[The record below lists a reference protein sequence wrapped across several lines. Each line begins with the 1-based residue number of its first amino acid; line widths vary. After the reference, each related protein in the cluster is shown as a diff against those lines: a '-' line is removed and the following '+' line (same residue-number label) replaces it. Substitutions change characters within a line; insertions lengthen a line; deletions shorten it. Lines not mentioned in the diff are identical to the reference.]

1 MTPVSNSLSTRIST
15 PVRLG
20 LFYGAYFLAVG
31 VMLPYWP
38 VWLEGRG
45 MGPEQIGAILAV
57 TFWVKL
63 IAHPSMSAV
72 ADATGRV
79 RATLTALAGMAVLV
93 FLGFGLLDGF
103 WAYVALAALAAM
115 CFQTILP
122 IGEAL
127 SLATVKSGGYDY
139 GKIRLWGSI
148 TFIIAA
154 FGMGPT
160 IEHFGTESIWMVLV
174 GCMLAILVSCRL
186 LPETRART
194 SKPWSWRAAGSLA
207 MSPRF
212 LLFVATAGAV
222 QAGHAT
228 YYAFGTIIWRDMG
241 FQETAIGVLWTLG
254 VVAEIVLF
262 WFAGRL
268 GKYGSA
274 PFLLGIAIIG
284 TLIRW
289 PLTPYADTPWLAAP
303 LQLLHA
309 LTFGAGHL
317 GAMRFLQENAPEG
330 LGATAQALYYALVS
344 GVVMGTAMPLAGILF
359 QHYGAATAYW
369 AAGGLGLLAAV
380 AFVPLFLRAPKTA

>member
-1 MTPVSNSLSTRIST
+1 MHPLST
-15 PVRLG
+15 PARLG
-20 LFYGAYFLAVG
+20 LFYGAYFLVVG
-31 VMLPYWP
+31 VMVPYWP

-57 TFWVKL
+57 TFWVKVV
-63 IAHPSMSAV
+63 ANPSVSAV

-103 WAYVALAALAAM
+103 WTYIALAALSAI

-122 IGEAL
+122 IAEAL
-127 SLATVKSGGYDY
+127 SLAAVKSGGHDY

-154 FGMGPT
+154 LGMGLV
-160 IEHFGTESIWMVLV
+160 IERLGSESVWVALV
-174 GCMLAILVSCRL
+174 GCMLVVLLSSRV
-186 LPETRART
+186 LPETGTRT
-194 SKPWSWRAAGSLA
+194 SRPWSWSAVGALVTR
-207 MSPRF
+207 PRF

-228 YYAFGTIIWRDMG
+228 YYAFGTLIWLEMG
-241 FQETAIGVLWTLG
+241 FQETAIGLLWTLG

-268 GKYGSA
+268 GKFGSA
-274 PFLLGIAIIG
+274 EVMLAIAIVG

-289 PLTPYADTPWLAAP
+289 PLMPYADTPWLAVP

-317 GAMRFLQENAPEG
+317 GAMRFLQENTPEG

-344 GVVMGTAMPLAGILF
+344 GVLMGTVMPIAGFLF
-359 QHYGAATAYW
+359 QHHGATTAYL
-369 AAGGLGLLAAV
+369 AAGGMGLLALV
-380 AFVPLFLRAPKTA
+380 AFVPLLLMRPSPA